1 MEFRIIA
8 FTEVANDD
16 EDDSEGSVFM
26 EKMPCS
32 CMAINPPMPM
42 TSLPGSED
50 ESLVFGDAL
59 DDFRFFNLFFIVEFQ
74 KFLISL
80 SVLPDKR
87 AAI

>member
-1 MEFRIIA
+1 MVFRIIA
-8 FTEVANDD
+8 FMEVANDD
-16 EDDSEGSVFM
+16 EDDSEGSMFM

-32 CMAINPPMPM
+32 CMVDINPPM
-42 TSLPGSED
+42 TSLLGSED

-59 DDFRFFNLFFIVEFQ
+59 DDCRLFSLFLIVEFQ

-80 SVLPDKR
+80 SVLPGKR